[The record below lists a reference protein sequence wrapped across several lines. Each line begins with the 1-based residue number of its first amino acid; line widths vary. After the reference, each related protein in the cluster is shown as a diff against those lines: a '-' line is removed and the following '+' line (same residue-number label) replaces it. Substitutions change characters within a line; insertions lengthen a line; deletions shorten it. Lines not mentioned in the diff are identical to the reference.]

1 VLIEI
6 FESRLIFDERC
17 NNEATRSRLNEI
29 ESKNAAE
36 SLRKE
41 CEQLRQQ
48 LQSKEELISTLE
60 RDLLFGSPSLPFIS
74 SFITVNHYS
83 AHQTLHNGRKTAP
96 SELHSAANQI
106 TNKKKCNE
114 DYYSTARR
122 AKQEGGLP
130 SQQDEILSLSP
141 TAKQAEHQRQM
152 LFLEEQQV
160 WSSNLAIT

>member
-74 SFITVNHYS
+74 SFITVIHYS

-106 TNKKKCNE
+106 TNKKCNE

-160 WSSNLAIT
+160 LSSNLAIT